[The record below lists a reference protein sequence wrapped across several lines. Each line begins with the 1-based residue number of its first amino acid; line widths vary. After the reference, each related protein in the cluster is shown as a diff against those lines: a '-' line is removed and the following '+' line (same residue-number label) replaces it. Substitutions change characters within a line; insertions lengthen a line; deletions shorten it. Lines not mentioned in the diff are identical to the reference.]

1 MARGASSAKRTN
13 RIIALFV
20 VLMFIGP
27 GLVAGADLAIM
38 AKMDTHTFPVFT
50 GYDSSSSGKPKT

>member
-20 VLMFIGP
+20 ALSFIGI
-27 GLVAGADLAIM
+27 GLVAGFLKEPSTLVETAYSS
-38 AKMDTHTFPVFT
+38 V
-50 GYDSSSSGKPKT
+50 DSKR